1 MILTVTMNPAYDT
14 TYRVERLE
22 RGVQQRVLS
31 VQQRIGGKGIN
42 VSRVLN
48 QIGKYSRATGFAD
61 HMFAAAAE
69 LELPVDFVHAL
80 PWVRRTVVISESED
94 GSATGLW
101 EPGPRVSELHSV
113 EQLRVR
119 VSGLLPGSGG
129 LVVSGSM
136 PGGVTHSLP
145 ADLARIAVAANVPV
159 ICDVDGAALRYAAEV
174 PGVVLMPSLD
184 ELRGLVGDDVTGPA
198 DIPAAVQPLIAAGV
212 RALIATLGADGMV
225 AVTAAGAWSAT
236 LPEPLAGNST
246 GAGDAAAAAVI
257 AALSGGGAPDWPAIL
272 VDAVATSAAAVVI
285 PVAGEIDRSLR
296 ERLTP
301 TVTVT
306 EIRPAAQEAASP

>member
-1 MILTVTMNPAYDT
+1 MTMNPAYDT

-80 PWVRRTVVISESED
+80 PWVRRTVVISESAD
-94 GSATGLW
+94 GNATGLS
-101 EPGPRVSELHSV
+101 EPGPRLSESHSV
-113 EQLRVR
+113 DQLRVR
-119 VSGLLPGSGG
+119 VSGLLPDSGG
-129 LVVSGSM
+129 LVVSGSL
-136 PGGVTHSLP
+136 PGGVSPTVP
-145 ADLARIAVAANVPV
+145 ANLARTAVAAGVPV
-159 ICDVDGAALRYAAEV
+159 ICDVDGPALRYAAEV
-174 PGVVLMPSLD
+174 PGVVLMPNLD
-184 ELRGLVGDDVTGPA
+184 ELRRLVGEPVTGPS
-198 DIPAAVQPLIAAGV
+198 DIPAAVRPLITAGV

-225 AVTAAGAWSAT
+225 AVTAGGAWSAA
-236 LPEPLAGNST
+236 LPEPLAGNPT

-257 AALSGGGAPDWPAIL
+257 AALSTGGEPDWPAIL
-272 VDAVATSAAAVVI
+272 VDAIATSAAAVVI

-301 TVTVT
+301 TVIVT
-306 EIRPAAQEAASP
+306 ELRPADQEAASP